1 MLVHIHVHNVYITTY
16 HIQAIALIN
25 YTNIKE
31 VPVKMAH
38 KITVIQHRDGPI
50 I

>member
-1 MLVHIHVHNVYITTY
+1 MLVHIHVHNTYIITY
-16 HIQAIALIN
+16 HIQAIALIK

-31 VPVKMAH
+31 VLVKWH
-38 KITVIQHRDGPI
+38 ITVIQHRDGTI